1 MGDTPPV
8 LYLRFHGRIIDSLG
22 IQMYQRPV
30 AAIAELISNSWDA
43 DATRVEVT
51 LPKHMGAG
59 AVIVIRDD
67 GLGMS
72 LAECQKRYLNVGQNR
87 RVETGEKTPGGR
99 PVLGRKGIGKFA
111 GFGIAEIVDIDT
123 VSAETGER
131 TVFRLDLN
139 ELRSDDDQYVSTQGK
154 EIAILEREGPD
165 KKRKSKHGTTV
176 TLRKLKLGRRP
187 PSDQFRESMARR
199 FLLAQSASDFAVLVD
214 DQPLPDSD
222 ELAGV
227 EFEFPRDYEA
237 DEKPDG
243 VTVKAGW
250 GAEELDAAS
259 SIRWRVRFTKEPIQH
274 EELRGVSV
282 FCRGKLAQAPFFF
295 DLSGG
300 LGGQLGQQYLSGQIE
315 ADYLDDM
322 AVDVITTERQ
332 RVNWEL
338 PETAP
343 LLEWGQE
350 RVKKLLQLWKE
361 RRATKKIRIIEGR
374 LQPFAAR
381 LKAFPQS
388 ERKIVERALKRIG
401 SIEALSDDQFV
412 DLATALVTAW
422 EGGKLKELI
431 EQVASVDEM
440 DADGLVRLLAEEQV
454 LSALHIAE
462 TVRAKIEIIRNLEK
476 RIHNKEL
483 ELAVRDFIAMHPWL
497 ISPRWETYKIES
509 RVDHIMAAA
518 AKAAT
523 LEKIDDWKKRV
534 DLVLSSGEHLLVIE
548 FMRPGLTIDRDHL
561 DRFAFYVDEIRTAVR
576 ANTGLGFRRVSGLL
590 VADGLSKRA
599 SVAESLQRL
608 AQDDMHCL
616 EWPALLSEAEA
627 QWRDFLNAVRIRA
640 PEDSRI
646 KALAQ
651 LTEKKGKRTGK
662 ARSGRRSTT
671 QGSTPRAKQRDRV
684 RS

>member
-1 MGDTPPV
+1 MNETVSG

-43 DATRVEVT
+43 DATEVEVT
-51 LPKHMGAG
+51 LPKNMSAD
-59 AVIVIRDD
+59 AVIVIRDN

-72 LAECQKRYLNVGQNR
+72 FDECQNRYLNVGQNR
-87 RVETGEKTPGGR
+87 RVESGDKTPSGR

-111 GFGIAEIVDIDT
+111 GFGIAEVVDIDT
-123 VSAETGER
+123 TSRETGER

-139 ELRSDDDQYVSTQGK
+139 ELRSDTDEYVSTQGK
-154 EIAILEREGPD
+154 EIAVLQKHGPD
-165 KKRKSKHGTTV
+165 RNRKRQHGTTV
-176 TLRKLKLGRRP
+176 TLRRLKLGRRP

-199 FLLAQSASDFAVLVD
+199 FLLAQAASNFIVLVD
-214 DQPLPDSD
+214 GKPLPDSD

-227 EFEFPRDYEA
+227 EFEFPRDYA
-237 DEKPDG
+237 SDEKPEG
-243 VTVKAGW
+243 VAPSGGW
-250 GAEELDAAS
+250 GVEQIDENS
-259 SIRWRVRFTKEPIQH
+259 VIRWRFRFTREPIQH

-300 LGGQLGQQYLSGQIE
+300 LGGQLGQQYLSGQVE
-315 ADYLDDM
+315 ADYLDEM

-332 RVNWEL
+332 RINWEL
-338 PETAP
+338 AETAP

-350 RVKKLLQLWKE
+350 RVRKLLQVWKE
-361 RRATKKIRIIEGR
+361 RRAAKKIRIIEDR
-374 LQPFAAR
+374 LQPFGAR

-401 SIEALSDDQFV
+401 SIEALSDEQFI
-412 DLATALVTAW
+412 DLASALVTAW

-431 EQVASVDEM
+431 EQVANVDEI

-462 TVRAKIEIIRNLEK
+462 TVRAKIEIIGNLET

-483 ELAVRDFIAMHPWL
+483 ELAVRDFIAKHPWL
-497 ISPRWETYKIES
+497 ISPQWETYKVEK
-509 RVDHIMAAA
+509 RVEHTIRAA
-518 AKAAT
+518 AKAAK
-523 LEKIDDWKKRV
+523 LEKMDDWKKRV
-534 DLVLSSGEHLLVIE
+534 DLILSAGEHLLVIE

-576 ANTGLGFRRVSGLL
+576 ANTALGFRRVSGLL
-590 VADGLSKRA
+590 VADGLTRRA
-599 SVAESLQRL
+599 SVSESLQRL
-608 AQDDMHCL
+608 AQADMHCL
-616 EWPALLSEAEA
+616 EWPALLRQAEA
-627 QWRDFLNAVRIRA
+627 QWREFLEAVRIRA
-640 PEDSRI
+640 PKDARI
-646 KALAQ
+646 KALAKAEAKPG
-651 LTEKKGKRTGK
+651 TGDRSRGASKR
-662 ARSGRRSTT
+662 
-671 QGSTPRAKQRDRV
+671 
-684 RS
+684 